1 MPMKRYDI
9 IPAPSTVRYGE
20 GKSVFSAVVVE
31 RDGFEERYF
40 AQTLAPGNVRVVR
53 AGEESG
59 QTLFVAAR
67 EDLSMPEEAYS
78 LAVKGGRAEIVFG
91 KRGLLYAYVTLSQI
105 LAQSDG
111 AVTDTEIEDRPYCGY
126 RGLMLDSAR
135 YFIPADDVR
144 KIADLCVMH
153 KLNAIHMH
161 LTDDQGWRL
170 ESDAYPR
177 LHRVGSRR
185 SHTNFGCRPHEGYYT
200 KAEMRSILRYCA
212 ERNIEVV
219 PEIDMPGHMR
229 AALAAYPELGCFGR
243 KLPVA
248 THSGVKHDI
257 LCAGKDEVYSFVF
270 RVLDEVAELFRGYT
284 RYIHIGGD
292 EAPKMRWDICPAC
305 RRKAKEEGLK
315 DSEQLQGFFMKKVAE
330 HVCGLGFAPV
340 VWNEKCMEG
349 FMPEQTV
356 WQYWHTDGGMDEK
369 GTAATAAEGGGM
381 INSDSAYAYVDLPYG
396 TISLEKSYKFTPK
409 LPGMPEEKALGG
421 ELELWGEYIPDYK
434 TLLKRCLPRSCALAE
449 RMWSGTDGDYAGFAK
464 RSVAFVSYLSS
475 KGYDGEKRKAVYDPS
490 ALRGSLQKLWFERR
504 QLHWEGLHNLI
515 DDAKVKKQH
524 GTEGSAAGD

>member
-9 IPAPSTVRYGE
+9 VPAPSTVRYGE

-59 QTLFVAAR
+59 QTLIVAAR

-111 AVTDTEIEDRPYCGY
+111 AVTDAEIEDRPYCGY

-212 ERNIEVV
+212 ERNIEVM

-229 AALAAYPELGCFGR
+229 AALAAYPEFGCFGR